1 MNQHLNQSTW
11 SWFSQASIFNA
22 SDVSLIRK
30 IISDFCY
37 FPYRREVKCE
47 ISESE
52 KRRWHPDVKVLFQT
66 NEWINQNAIVDWAAL
81 VLFKFSEGERFEKF
95 LLLCNKWEFI
105 KYRSSI
111 DYVMPQNYGSQMLSK
126 LLLKYLS
133 S

>member
-52 KRRWHPDVKVLFQT
+52 KRRWHPDVKVVFQT
-66 NEWINQNAIVDWAAL
+66 NEWINQNAIVDWAAQVLSL
-81 VLFKFSEGERFEKF
+81 VRVKDSKNFCFCVINE
-95 LLLCNKWEFI
+95 
-105 KYRSSI
+105 SSSNI
-111 DYVMPQNYGSQMLSK
+111 DQV
-126 LLLKYLS
+126 
-133 S
+133 